1 MPKKK
6 LLTFLL
12 ISLCAF
18 CRQAAYAHPADDIIG
33 SYAGELNYVGQI
45 EPYITGLFALNE
57 LEHGRNADKVK
68 AFIEWYFANLN
79 YPDRYNINATIYIY
93 ERDGETLTPSYAYD
107 SIDGYSG
114 LFLHLLLR
122 YVNFTDDLS
131 IVSDNW
137 KKVEDTAYTIPLLQE
152 KDGLTVALVT
162 TNQKYLM
169 DNCEAYGGIS
179 AYIELRKLMG
189 LPPSPSYENVRAN
202 IKRGIM
208 KRMYRRKGKIF
219 VHTIENDIV
228 EDSDW
233 SSYYPDAYAQLFPIY
248 YDLLEDNPA
257 LAKQLW
263 QRFAERHAANENAFP
278 AEQRIM
284 FQLTRNKA
292 RKKYPDLFAAAPL
305 PSKNKKQ

>member
-1 MPKKK
+1 MQKKK
-6 LLTFLL
+6 LL
-12 ISLCAF
+12 ISLLVSLAAF
-18 CRQAAYAHPADDIIG
+18 GRLSAAAHPADDVIG
-33 SYAGELNYVGQI
+33 SYAGELSYAGQI
-45 EPYITGLFALNE
+45 EPYITGLFALSA
-57 LEHGRNADKVK
+57 LEHGRDADKVR

-79 YPDRYNINATIYIY
+79 YPDRYNINATIYVY
-93 ERDGETLTPSYAYD
+93 ERDGEDLSPSYAYD

-122 YVNFTDDLS
+122 YAKATGDLS

-137 KKVEDTAYTIPLLQE
+137 QKVEDTAYTIALLQE
-152 KDGLTVALVT
+152 GDGLTIALIT

-189 LPPSPSYENVRAN
+189 LPPSPSYENIRAG

-208 KRMYRRKGKIF
+208 KRMYRKKDRIF

-228 EDSDW
+228 EDADW
-233 SSYYPDAYAQLFPIY
+233 NTYYPDAYAQLFPIY
-248 YDLLEDNPA
+248 YDLLEDNPD

-263 QRFAERHAANENAFP
+263 RYFSEKHAANENSFP
-278 AEQRIM
+278 VEQRAM

-292 RKKYPDLFAAAPL
+292 RAKYPDLFP
-305 PSKNKKQ
+305 K